1 MKVILPGSYDPV
13 TIGHLDIIKR
23 AAEKYS
29 EVFAVIFVNP
39 KKTYRFSAEDRVRM
53 LSLAT
58 EDLSNVRVDYSEG
71 FVIDYMS
78 EHGID
83 KIVKGYRNSAD
94 LEYEKIQADYNY
106 KHGGYETVLLPCS
119 ETLSGVSSTLAR
131 EILQKNGDASKILPE
146 KVILYINKH

>member
-83 KIVKGYRNSAD
+83 KIVKGYRNETD
-94 LEYEKIQADYNY
+94 LEYEKVQAAWN
-106 KHGGYETVLLPCS
+106 KEHGGYDTELILCRPEFS
-119 ETLSGVSSTLAR
+119 EVSSTKVRCALD
-131 EILQKNGDASKILPE
+131 NGAETSPLLPK
-146 KVILYINKH
+146 KVKEYIDSL

>member
-71 FVIDYMS
+71 FVIDYMN

-83 KIVKGYRNSAD
+83 KIVKGYRNETD
-94 LEYEKIQADYNY
+94 LEYEKVQAEMYQY
-106 KHGGYETVLLPCS
+106 LLSSHAKH
-119 ETLSGVSSTLAR
+119 TL
-131 EILQKNGDASKILPE
+131 
-146 KVILYINKH
+146 